1 MKKVAVSSQSV
12 FDDPLFNPGDSFKQ
26 RDSDDCIAPTANT
39 HTPDLVNTLTLSE
52 EESFLSKPKPMQ
64 RSIKKK
70 SAPASVDKQS
80 SSASDEQSS
89 QKPKVEKKKVDP
101 LQAATSVFDN
111 DGEDLFL
118 PSSGKKTNTMKQNN
132 FEDDLFGTSS
142 SSSLTSKPAKTGGG
156 SNLRLG
162 THDSDSD
169 NEINDLGVG
178 AIMEREELD
187 FDMFGKS
194 NVRQFE
200 PMETDDSQ
208 SVHQRDKNSAVGKDD
223 LVIESNDIL
232 SDFESM
238 LSEGSK
244 KKSTVS
250 SPVVATTTN
259 AAAKAIVVDNSS
271 DIDAYISQQQESEGG
286 GLFD

>member
-1 MKKVAVSSQSV
+1 MKKVAVSSQSS

-26 RDSDDCIAPTANT
+26 RDSNDCARPPTKT
-39 HTPDLVNTLTLSE
+39 HTADLVNTLTLSE
-52 EESFLSKPKPMQ
+52 EESALSKPKPMQ

-70 SAPASVDKQS
+70 PPTTAAADELS
-80 SSASDEQSS
+80 SSPSEEQSS
-89 QKPKVEKKKVDP
+89 QKPKAEKKKLDP
-101 LQAATSVFDN
+101 LQATSVFDN

-118 PSSGKKTNTMKQNN
+118 PSSSKKTDVTKRNN
-132 FEDDLFGTSS
+132 FEDDLFGASLSS
-142 SSSLTSKPAKTGGG
+142 TKPMKTGEG

-194 NVRQFE
+194 SVRQYE
-200 PMETDDSQ
+200 PMETDES
-208 SVHQRDKNSAVGKDD
+208 HATHRADKNSAVGKDD
-223 LVIESNDIL
+223 LVLESNDIL
-232 SDFESM
+232 SDFETM

-244 KKSTVS
+244 KKSSVS
-250 SPVVATTTN
+250 SPVVTTTTTSVTAN
-259 AAAKAIVVDNSS
+259 AIVVDNSS

>member
-1 MKKVAVSSQSV
+1 MKKVAASSQSV

-26 RDSDDCIAPTANT
+26 RDSDDCIAPPAKPRTA
-39 HTPDLVNTLTLSE
+39 DLVNTLTISD

-70 SAPASVDKQS
+70 APPASVDKPTTS
-80 SSASDEQSS
+80 TSVEQSS

-101 LQAATSVFDN
+101 LQATSVFDN

-118 PSSGKKTNTMKQNN
+118 PSSGKKTEVPKQKSL
-132 FEDDLFGTSS
+132 EDDLFGTSS
-142 SSSLTSKPAKTGGG
+142 STKSKPVKAGGG

-200 PMETDDSQ
+200 SMETDDSH
-208 SVHQRDKNSAVGKDD
+208 VTHQRDKNSAVGKDD
-223 LVIESNDIL
+223 LVLESNDIL

-238 LSEGSK
+238 LSEGNQ

-250 SPVVATTTN
+250 SPVVTTTAN
-259 AAAKAIVVDNSS
+259 VTAKAIVVDNSS
-271 DIDAYISQQQESEGG
+271 DIDAYISQQQESDGG